1 MSPFKHARRSAHR
14 VLRRAVLWAAR
25 PLGWRRVPPPGG
37 RLRVRVL
44 LQHAHGTGGT
54 VRTVLNLCGHLARD
68 HDVEIVS
75 VVRKRERPFF
85 PLPPDVGVRF
95 ADDRVPPRAGPARVL
110 SRLPSLLTPVDE
122 ASFRGMSLWTDLRLL
137 HALRGTPPDVLIAT
151 RPSLNLLA
159 AELAP
164 RGVVTVGQDHMSLPA
179 YRPRLG
185 RQIVRRYR
193 RLTALATLTESARAG
208 YEAALEGAPT
218 RVVRIPNAL
227 PDLPGGP
234 SRRDAA
240 VILAAGRLIHTKG
253 FDLLIRAFEP
263 LAAAHPGWTLRIFGS
278 GADRS
283 RLHAMIAK
291 HDLAGRVELRPA
303 TASLA
308 AEMEAASVFALPSR
322 REGLP
327 MVVIE
332 AMSKG
337 LAVAAFDC
345 PTGPADLITSGHD
358 GLLVPATDVA
368 ALTAALGELMA
379 DPALRDRLGDEA
391 RHTARAYDLC
401 HIGYRWT
408 RLLAELRPRNPIA
421 PGPAHVPFSNHST
434 GRESDAMTGERERS
448 PEGP

>member
-1 MSPFKHARRSAHR
+1 MHR
-14 VLRRAVLWAAR
+14 ILRRAALWALR
-25 PLGWRRVPPPGG
+25 PLRWRRVPPPRG

-85 PLPPDVGVRF
+85 PLPPDVGVVF
-95 ADDRVPPRAGPARVL
+95 ADDRVSPRSGPARVL
-110 SRLPSLLTPVDE
+110 ARLPSLLTPVDE
-122 ASFRGMSLWTDLRLL
+122 ASFRGMTLWTDLRLL
-137 HALRGTPPDVLIAT
+137 RTLCDTPPDVLIAT

-164 RGVVTVGQDHMSLPA
+164 GGVVTVGQDHMSLPA
-179 YRPRLG
+179 YRPRLR

-193 RLTALATLTESARAG
+193 RLTALATLTETARAE
-208 YEAALEGAPT
+208 YAAALRDAPV
-218 RVVRIPNAL
+218 RVVRIPNAS

-240 VILAAGRLIHTKG
+240 VVLAAGRLVHTKG

-278 GADRS
+278 GSGDA
-283 RLHAMIAK
+283 RLRAMVAERG
-291 HDLAGRVELRPA
+291 LTGRVDLRPA
-303 TASLA
+303 TARLA
-308 AEMEAASVFALPSR
+308 AEMEDASVFALPSR

-332 AMSKG
+332 AMGKG
-337 LAVAAFDC
+337 LPVAAFDC
-345 PTGPADLITSGHD
+345 RTGPADLITSGHD
-358 GLLVPATDVA
+358 GLLVPPGDVT
-368 ALTAALGELMA
+368 ALTAALGALIA
-379 DPALRDRLGDEA
+379 DPALRDRLGEEA
-391 RHTARAYDLC
+391 RHTARAYDLR
-401 HIGYRWT
+401 HIGRRWT
-408 RLLAELRPRNPIA
+408 RLLAELRPHNPIA
-421 PGPAHVPFSNHST
+421 PGPAHRPCLEQPT
-434 GRESDAMTGERERS
+434 GRETDAMDHQRERS
-448 PEGP
+448 PEGS